1 MRLEVL
7 KDIHALLS
15 SHPFIILLKMEERIG
30 PEFHVFCYIKI
41 QEDNIQMLE
50 FIQLDFVT

>member
-1 MRLEVL
+1 ML
-7 KDIHALLS
+7 KDIHTLLS

-50 FIQLDFVT
+50 FVQLDFVT